1 MINHKFQI
9 NNVFNLES
17 LEKLVR
23 SAILEVLDKGSYFV
37 KPFTHGQMKNVIDNN
52 IIDVNIL
59 NGLNNMI
66 KYMPDLGSE
75 IFVDVRIKKI

>member
-1 MINHKFQI
+1 M
-9 NNVFNLES
+9 FNLDS
-17 LEKLVR
+17 LEELVG
-23 SAILEVLDKGSYFV
+23 SVGFEVLDKGSYFV
-37 KPFTHGQMKNVIDNN
+37 KPFTHGQMKSVLDNN

-59 NGLNNMI
+59 NGLNKMI